1 MNMTKDEYK
10 LRVTKDKSKDKLES
24 LVALSLKDEY
34 KLRVTRDKSKNLV
47 DSLVNLSVN
56 GVDVGLQRIRQERLT
71 LLLVLSGGTSGEDI
85 YIIVPE
91 SRIESIP
98 RYKVLFYTPEQL
110 QQVYKRAVQAKQN
123 RQMSAFLDIFYV
135 QVNQVAEVLTY
146 KINKALE
153 ILRRQNK
160 QGKLGT
166 SGYMLN

>member
-1 MNMTKDEYK
+1 MNM
-10 LRVTKDKSKDKLES
+10 
-24 LVALSLKDEY
+24 LKNEY

-71 LLLVLSGGTSGEDI
+71 LVFVLSGGTRGEDL
-85 YIIVPE
+85 YIILPE

-98 RYKVLFYTPEQL
+98 RYKVVFYTPEQL
-110 QQVYKRAVQAKQN
+110 QQVYKRAVQAKHN

-135 QVNQVAEVLTY
+135 QVNQVAEELTY

-153 ILRRQNK
+153 ILRSQNK
-160 QGKLGT
+160 NGKLDM
-166 SGYMLN
+166 SGYMLNE